1 MTQENLAEVQQSSVP
16 ASESSSSESSYS
28 TSTEKMIPQSKV
40 DEIVKTVKFDADRR
54 FDDYRKQYESSAQ
67 NNQRLEQPQFATK
80 DDVARAVQEQL
91 DRLTRQAEAQ
101 AQEQHVNGIVNTFKS
116 KMQIGK
122 EKYQD
127 FEDVAKN
134 IEYSTIPNVIER
146 LTAEVDNVADVLYD
160 LAKNRPLQLMELENL
175 AAKQPNLARQAL
187 RELSESIKVNDRAK
201 DVKRAQEPLR
211 QITQSNVGI
220 DDGSDPSIGELRKI
234 TPWKR

>member
-16 ASESSSSESSYS
+16 AQETSHSESTYS
-28 TSTEKMIPQSKV
+28 APTEKMVPQSKV

-54 FDDYRKQYESSAQ
+54 FDEYKRQYESSAQ
-67 NNQRLEQPQFATK
+67 VNHKTEQPQVAIK
-80 DDVARAVQEQL
+80 DEVAKAVQEQL
-91 DRLTRQAEAQ
+91 AEISRQAEMQ
-101 AQEQHVNGIVNTFKS
+101 AQEQHVNGIISTFKS
-116 KMQIGK
+116 KMQLGK

-134 IEYSTIPNVIER
+134 IDYSTIPNVVER
-146 LTAEVDNVADVLYD
+146 LTAEVDNAADVLYD

-211 QITQSNVGI
+211 QITQSHVGI
-220 DDGSDPSIGELRKI
+220 DDGSDPSVGDLRKI
-234 TPWKR
+234 SPWK